1 MKPTGAIERV
11 FRLGAAASLKGE
23 GFTKKGVRFY
33 REFKP
38 GIFHIVRASPQRFSD
53 GDITEI
59 DIVLGATFAR
69 LREVYDRSPF
79 PANPLSVMCDLSAPL
94 NRTSS
99 DKSDWVV
106 ATQRATPGDRD
117 VSDSILS
124 ALSECGYPF
133 LRMIDSVQA
142 GFDVFLTT
150 PQDGMSDLVA
160 FETKIAFLLTLGRR
174 AEASEEVRMVLADR
188 PPAADDPFAESIR
201 EMAKRL
207 DLL

>member
-1 MKPTGAIERV
+1 MKPTAAIERL
-11 FRLGAAASLKGE
+11 FRLGVTESLKRE

-69 LREVYDRSPF
+69 LREVFDQSPF
-79 PANPLSVMCDLSAPL
+79 PANPLSAMCDLSVHL
-94 NRTSS
+94 NPAAS
-99 DKSDWVV
+99 DRRAWVV

-124 ALSECGYPF
+124 ALSDRAYPF
-133 LRMIDSVQA
+133 FRAIDSVQS
-142 GFDVFLTT
+142 GFDAFLTT
-150 PQDGMSDLVA
+150 PQEALSDLA
-160 FETKIAFLLTLGRR
+160 LFETKIAFLLALGRKR
-174 AEASEEVRMVLADR
+174 EAGEEVRKVLKDR
-188 PPAADDPFAESIR
+188 PPAADDPFAESVR
-201 EMAKRL
+201 DMAGRL